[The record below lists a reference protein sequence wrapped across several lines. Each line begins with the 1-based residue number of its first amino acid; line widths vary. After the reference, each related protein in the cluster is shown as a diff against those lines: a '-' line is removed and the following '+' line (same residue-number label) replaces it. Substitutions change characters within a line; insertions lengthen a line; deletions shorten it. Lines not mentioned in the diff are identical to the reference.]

1 MGVFTPCYW
10 SENSYKHLEGNLVLF
25 NVLMFVAFDL
35 VLYIYKFILQKD
47 LLMFITMSYKNI
59 HSVFLKLFNFIL
71 VKQNMLKE
79 SSLKKGGDLPGGPV
93 VKVPCFHCRRHGS
106 DPWWGNLHTPPPCVW
121 FNE

>member
-79 SSLKKGGDLPGGPV
+79 SSLKKGGTCLV
-93 VKVPCFHCRRHGS
+93 VQ
-106 DPWWGNLHTPPPCVW
+106 
-121 FNE
+121 